1 MLDVSGQVIGTTRLM
16 AGGQP
21 LVKTGGCVSLTC
33 TAKLHVAPLPTPF
46 VAEQLTVV
54 VPTGKMLPEG
64 GVHVTVGAGRP
75 VEFTVKLTTAWHWP
89 VVALMTTGL
98 VGQVIVGAT
107 PMLIDTWAKESA
119 QGGLE
124 IVHRNTTGPAPPVC

>member
-75 VEFTVKLTTAWHWP
+75 VEFTVKLTTAWPWP
-89 VVALMTTGL
+89 VVPFGAMVCDPPAVAVCAGTLVTVVAAEAALLQPLVVTTT
-98 VGQVIVGAT
+98 V
-107 PMLIDTWAKESA
+107 
-119 QGGLE
+119 
-124 IVHRNTTGPAPPVC
+124 